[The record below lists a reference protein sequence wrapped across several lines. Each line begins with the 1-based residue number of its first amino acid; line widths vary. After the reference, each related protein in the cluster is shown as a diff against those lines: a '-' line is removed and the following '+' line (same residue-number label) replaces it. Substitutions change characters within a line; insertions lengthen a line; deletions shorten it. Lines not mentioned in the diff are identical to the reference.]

1 MSQINADRASIPH
14 TAAWLGGFGLLPF
27 AAGAVMSNIAVTA
40 DFGHWFIIGY
50 GAIILSFLGGI
61 QWGIALCADRPG
73 SIAYVVS
80 IIISLIGW
88 AATFLAPPLS
98 FIVLAAGFLAA
109 LAFDALA
116 TVLFGL
122 PGWFLRLRFMLSLGV
137 LTALGIAAMP
147 LLN

>member
-1 MSQINADRASIPH
+1 MPQVNPNIASIPH
-14 TAAWLGGFGLLPF
+14 TAAWLGGVGLLPF
-27 AAGAVMSNIAVTA
+27 AVGAVMSNITVTA

-61 QWGIALCADRPG
+61 QWGVALSAHRPG
-73 SIAYVVS
+73 SVAYVVS
-80 IIISLIGW
+80 IVISLVGW

-98 FIVLAAGFLAA
+98 FIVLGGGFLAA

-116 TVLFGL
+116 VMMFGL

-137 LTALGIAAMP
+137 LAALGLAAMP
-147 LLN
+147 FLN

>member
-1 MSQINADRASIPH
+1 MPQINRDSASIPH

-27 AAGAVMSNIAVTA
+27 AVGAVMSNISVTM

-61 QWGIALCADRPG
+61 QWGVALSADRPG
-73 SIAYVVS
+73 STAYVVS
-80 IIISLIGW
+80 IVISLIGW
-88 AATFLAPPLS
+88 GATFLAPPLS
-98 FIVLAAGFLAA
+98 FIVLGSGFLAA

-116 TVLFGL
+116 VMMFGL

-137 LTALGIAAMP
+137 LVALGIAAMP
-147 LLN
+147 ILN